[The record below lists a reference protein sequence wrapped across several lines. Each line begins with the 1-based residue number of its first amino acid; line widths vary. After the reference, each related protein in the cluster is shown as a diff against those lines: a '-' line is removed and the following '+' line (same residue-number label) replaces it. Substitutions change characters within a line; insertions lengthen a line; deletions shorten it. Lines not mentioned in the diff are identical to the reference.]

1 MFGGSMRWT
10 IDLNEMRKL
19 TERANSVFVC
29 ALFIFILKD
38 LYSLLYMRKLSESQ
52 RNYTSLRRIISNKTA

>member
-38 LYSLLYMRKLSESQ
+38 LYSLLYMRKLSDSQ

>member
-1 MFGGSMRWT
+1 MFEGSMRWI

-29 ALFIFILKD
+29 ALFISILKD
-38 LYSLLYMRKLSESQ
+38 LYSLLYMRKLSDSQ
-52 RNYTSLRRIISNKTA
+52 RNYTSLGRIISNKTA

>member
-1 MFGGSMRWT
+1 MFEGSMRWI

-29 ALFIFILKD
+29 ALFISTLKD
-38 LYSLLYMRKLSESQ
+38 LYSLLYMRKLSDSQ
-52 RNYTSLRRIISNKTA
+52 RNYTSLGRIIRLLN

>member
-1 MFGGSMRWT
+1 MFEGSMRWT

-29 ALFIFILKD
+29 ALFILILKD
-38 LYSLLYMRKLSESQ
+38 LYSLLYIRKSDSQ

>member
-1 MFGGSMRWT
+1 MFEGSMRWI

-19 TERANSVFVC
+19 TERVNSVFVC

-38 LYSLLYMRKLSESQ
+38 LYSLLYMRKLSDSQ

>member
-1 MFGGSMRWT
+1 MFEGSMRWI

-19 TERANSVFVC
+19 TERVNSVFVC

-38 LYSLLYMRKLSESQ
+38 LYSLLYMRKFRLSKKL
-52 RNYTSLRRIISNKTA
+52 Y